1 MRPANENEKRHFKK
15 VASKAKERFPNARWH
30 AADSQYSS
38 EGLRRFVREELKGR
52 PVIAKRRNEEIGGE
66 DFYVDK
72 AFRCHGNQE
81 MCRLY
86 RRRTA
91 CERMNSR
98 AERLVG
104 RNTLRGLSKVRAYV
118 GTALALM
125 ILIAAASHK
134 LGKPWLAR
142 SIEHY
147 ASH

>member
-1 MRPANENEKRHFKK
+1 M
-15 VASKAKERFPNARWH
+15 
-30 AADSQYSS
+30 ADSQYSS
-38 EGLRRFVREELKGR
+38 ETLRRFVREDLKGR
-52 PVIAKRRNEEIGGE
+52 PVIAKRSDERHGEEDIW
-66 DFYVDK
+66 VDK

-81 MCRLY
+81 LCRLY

-104 RNTLRGLSKVRAYV
+104 RNTLRGLNKVKAYT
-118 GTALALM
+118 GIALALM
-125 ILIAAASHK
+125 LLIAVASYR

-142 SIEHY
+142 SIEYY